1 MERFASGTN
10 QVGSPAVAMHW
21 RIVEP
26 ADYGLEITSTHGV
39 VGGRTNREF
48 GFRFRMPE
56 STRFRS
62 RQALGTAFLLH
73 GYGEDGGA
81 MFPWAMYLA
90 QAGWRSVLVDLR
102 GHGASG
108 GRWVTFGV
116 EEPNDLKCLRESLES
131 AGRVEGPYV
140 AVGHSMGASLALR
153 WQVVDPEVR
162 ASVALGAYAEFEKA
176 LVRLRDGYARW
187 MPRPWVRGAARRLPQ
202 LLGVGREV
210 LDTSSAIRGRSMR
223 AFLVSG
229 QGDVVTP
236 PEDGSELRGLAG
248 PGSGFLIVGDATHE
262 VLPYLF
268 DQHGEVVLRWLAEVA
283 RESRSETVAAGEGG
297 RGQDT
302 H

>member
-1 MERFASGTN
+1 MNEC
-10 QVGSPAVAMHW
+10 
-21 RIVEP
+21 
-26 ADYGLEITSTHGV
+26 GV
-39 VGGRTNREF
+39 FTL
-48 GFRFRMPE
+48 
-56 STRFRS
+56 T
-62 RQALGTAFLLH
+62 
-73 GYGEDGGA
+73 
-81 MFPWAMYLA
+81 
-90 QAGWRSVLVDLR
+90 
-102 GHGASG
+102 
-108 GRWVTFGV
+108 
-116 EEPNDLKCLRESLES
+116 
-131 AGRVEGPYV
+131 
-140 AVGHSMGASLALR
+140 
-153 WQVVDPEVR
+153 
-162 ASVALGAYAEFEKA
+162 
-176 LVRLRDGYARW
+176 
-187 MPRPWVRGAARRLPQ
+187 
-202 LLGVGREV
+202 LLGPGGEV